1 MAPENEHH
9 LPTEVVV
16 DRRNLRGLTHP
27 LRVRLIGRLRAEGPA
42 TASRLAK
49 EYDTTSGDISYHLR
63 QLARFGF
70 IEEDTGR
77 GTKRERWWRAAHD
90 RTVFD
95 ELEMDPE
102 DREIARWLNN
112 QVVGQSI
119 ERLGRAGT
127 NWRDWPEE
135 WQPTFT
141 ASDVL
146 LDLTPAEVEELKS
159 RMITLI
165 DSFRPHR
172 ADQAADAEVEGD
184 RRVVAVQY
192 QLFLHEPPP

>member
-1 MAPENEHH
+1 MAPESEHTV
-9 LPTEVVV
+9 PTEVVV
-16 DRRNLRGLTHP
+16 DRSNLRGLTHP

-42 TASRLAK
+42 TASQLAK
-49 EYDTTSGDISYHLR
+49 EYDTTSGDVSYHLR
-63 QLARFGF
+63 QLSRFGF
-70 IEEDTGR
+70 IEEDPER

-112 QVVGQSI
+112 QVVGHTV
-119 ERLGRAGT
+119 ERLGRAAT

-146 LDLTPAEVEELKS
+146 LDLTTAEVEDLKHQI
-159 RMITLI
+159 ITLI

-172 ADQAADAEVEGD
+172 AQDTAGEAAAEG
-184 RRVVAVQY
+184 RRVIAVQY